1 MFSNRD
7 SPAIVDASK
16 NIINKIQN
24 ISDNIIRN
32 IRPVDNKTVQE
43 IIDDQFIPIDDR
55 TQ

>member
-7 SPAIVDASK
+7 SPATVDASK

-24 ISDNIIRN
+24 ISDNILGN
-32 IRPVDNKTVQE
+32 IRPVD
-43 IIDDQFIPIDDR
+43 QFMPIDDR